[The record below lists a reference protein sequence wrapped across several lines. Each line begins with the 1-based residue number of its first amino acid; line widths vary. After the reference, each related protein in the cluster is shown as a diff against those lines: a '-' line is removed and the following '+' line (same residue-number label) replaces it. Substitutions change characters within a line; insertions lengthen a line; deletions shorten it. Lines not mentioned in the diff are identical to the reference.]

1 MVLNNLIATTTNE
14 LIKKESDC
22 DSELLID
29 NVFDTTSESG
39 YHWNNITLCD
49 VFSLHS
55 VTSIQFAS
63 ASDTA

>member
-39 YHWNNITLCD
+39 
-49 VFSLHS
+49 
-55 VTSIQFAS
+55 
-63 ASDTA
+63 